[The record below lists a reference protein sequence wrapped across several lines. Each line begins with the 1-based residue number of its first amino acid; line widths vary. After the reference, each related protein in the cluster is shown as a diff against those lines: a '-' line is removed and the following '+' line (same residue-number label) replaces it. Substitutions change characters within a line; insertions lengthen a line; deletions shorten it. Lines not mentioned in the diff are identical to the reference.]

1 MNPAAAGPAR
11 RRAANTRRSAVEVEY
26 QQLGSDIFHELSQ
39 PLSTLVCLLEVNLLI
54 SRSAKQMRHDLQ
66 IALKQARSI
75 VQFDNAL
82 RELWS
87 AGNAQ
92 QDQQPLSLGGCLR
105 EVVADLLPVAQ
116 SNQVEV
122 VLTSDSDGL
131 VNFQASR
138 LRQGLFHLLE
148 FALASCAVGGQIQIK
163 ITAGEDEESVR
174 VTVAIS
180 ATVVPEVEESDAKAQ
195 ARSGTAE
202 SAPSKQRELKRRLGL
217 VIARRIFETGDGSLH
232 AQASGER
239 MRLEVSLP
247 LILQK

>member
-1 MNPAAAGPAR
+1 MTPAAAGPAR
-11 RRAANTRRSAVEVEY
+11 KQVANTPGAAVDIEY
-26 QQLGSDIFHELSQ
+26 QQLGSDIFHDLSQ

-54 SRSAKQMRHDLQ
+54 ARSAKQMRHDLQ

-75 VQFDNAL
+75 VQFDKAL

-92 QDQQPLSLGGCLR
+92 QDQQQMSLGGCLR

-116 SNQVEV
+116 SNQVKV

-138 LRQGLFHLLE
+138 LRQALFHLLE
-148 FALASCAVGGQIQIK
+148 FALASCAAGGQIQIK
-163 ITAGEDEESVR
+163 ITADEDEEAVR

-180 ATVVPEVEESDAKAQ
+180 ATAAPEVEESNAGAQ

-202 SAPSKQRELKRRLGL
+202 SAPSKQRGLKRRLGL

-239 MRLEVSLP
+239 LRLEVSLP
-247 LILQK
+247 FILQK